1 VSKTTTSKITS
12 STSFKIFSMLE
23 RAEALITEAIDTH
36 IYDAQS
42 GETPPKNCAYS
53 KWLKDLQA
61 FKTKLLASKKG
72 EHE

>member
-1 VSKTTTSKITS
+1 
-12 STSFKIFSMLE
+12 MLE